1 MPRLQEEKYCRTVCT
16 VDNKIFVFGGSGL
29 TSSCE
34 MLDLGDDDPHWKYIA
49 NTNNVIDD
57 GVAVAID
64 KKIYVLGGELTDVEE
79 YDVDQGILM
88 EYFQII
94 IFDIYRSVEHC

>member
-1 MPRLQEEKYCRTVCT
+1 MPSLQEEKYCRTVCT

-57 GVAVAID
+57 
-64 KKIYVLGGELTDVEE
+64 
-79 YDVDQGILM
+79 
-88 EYFQII
+88 
-94 IFDIYRSVEHC
+94 